1 MKILAGILLIISLTK
16 LFNNLT
22 MNSVDLSM
30 SLDFPE
36 LKGLIDPKK
45 LIMFSKLIIAVDGIV
60 GLLCALFILFG

>member
-1 MKILAGILLIISLTK
+1 
-16 LFNNLT
+16 

-45 LIMFSKLIIAVDGIV
+45 LIIFGKLIIAIDGMV

>member
-16 LFNNLT
+16 LFNNLK

-36 LKGLIDPKK
+36 LKELIDPKK
-45 LIMFSKLIIAVDGIV
+45 LIIFGKLIIAADGIV

>member
-22 MNSVDLSM
+22 MNSVDLAM

-36 LKGLIDPKK
+36 FKGLIDPKK
-45 LIMFSKLIIAVDGIV
+45 LIMFGKLIIAADGIV

>member
-16 LFNNLT
+16 LLNNLAL
-22 MNSVDLSM
+22 NNVDVLT

-36 LKGLIDPKK
+36 LKGLIDPNK
-45 LIMFSKLIIAVDGIV
+45 LVILGKLIIAIDGMV